1 MRGARLPNSE
11 FRTPNSE
18 FDRPQWTPELCP
30 TIAISKSIVGGNV
43 NGVSQEERV
52 VHHAARMA
60 VVTLFC
66 RVSGYLRDKALFSV
80 IGAGHLYD
88 MYRTANRIPNAFR
101 GLFAEGTLHAAF
113 VPTLSQ
119 LTGREGDRREAV
131 ELFRGLL
138 AVLLLVV
145 GLVVAVG
152 IFVSPWLVRL
162 YAEGFSATS
171 GKLETTVLMNR
182 IMFPYLLLISLAALL
197 QAVLNSHEKFLLA
210 ASTPMFY
217 NLTIAGTAW
226 FILPHFENPAP
237 VLSIAVLVGGLFQFA
252 VQAPAVRRL
261 GFTLR
266 PLWNGISSPQVKA
279 VLLLMLPGIPV
290 LGINQINQLVS
301 NRFASF
307 IDSGVSYTY
316 GAYRVTELVFG
327 AVVVQ
332 LTTVLLPLL
341 SRELR
346 SDPERAPRTLLGT
359 VTLVSYVT
367 LPAAAVMAVLS
378 RPLIGLLF
386 GGGRFD
392 AVDVSI
398 TGATLAA
405 YAFSLVGTGHVKVMA
420 TAFFAQKNTR
430 TPMWGSL
437 VALIIFTVA
446 CAILVGP
453 WATVGLGLAN
463 TVAMACFAV
472 FLTILYAKRYGLSA
486 AQPAKA
492 LAGVGRQLVATAV
505 VAGGLYYAS
514 PWLATIEHTSLD
526 GAFRLAAVLVPAAAL
541 YVGIVAL
548 LGGRE
553 LALLVSAFKGGEPT

>member
-1 MRGARLPNSE
+1 
-11 FRTPNSE
+11 
-18 FDRPQWTPELCP
+18 
-30 TIAISKSIVGGNV
+30 
-43 NGVSQEERV
+43 
-52 VHHAARMA
+52 MA

-66 RVSGYLRDKALFSV
+66 RITGYLRDKALFSV
-80 IGAGHLYD
+80 VGAGHLYD

-113 VPTLSQ
+113 VPTLAR
-119 LTGREGDRREAV
+119 LTGKEGDRREAV

-138 AVLLLVV
+138 AVMLLVV

-152 IFVSPWLVRL
+152 ILASPWLVRL
-162 YAEGFSATS
+162 YAEGFATTP

-226 FILPHFENPAP
+226 FVIPHFANPAP
-237 VLSIAVLVGGLFQFA
+237 VLSAAVLVGGVLQFL

-261 GFTLR
+261 GFSLG
-266 PLWNGISSPQVKA
+266 PLWSGFSDPQVKA

-301 NRFASF
+301 NRFASY

-327 AVVVQ
+327 AIVVQ

-346 SDPERAPRTLLGT
+346 SDPENAPKTLLGT
-359 VTLVSYVT
+359 VTLVSFVT
-367 LPAAAVMAVLS
+367 IPAAMVMAVLA

-392 AVDVSI
+392 TVDVTI

-405 YAFSLVGTGHVKVMA
+405 YAFSLIGTGHVKVMA

-446 CAILVGP
+446 CASLVEPLG
-453 WATVGLGLAN
+453 TVGLGLAN
-463 TVAMACFAV
+463 TIAMACFAV
-472 FLTILYAKRYGLSA
+472 FLTGLYARRYGFKNSPQA
-486 AQPAKA
+486 GAW
-492 LAGVGRQLVATAV
+492 LAVGRQLLA
-505 VAGGLYYAS
+505 AGAMGIGLVS
-514 PWLATIEHTSLD
+514 VRPWLAAVERTSLD
-526 GAFRLAAVLVPAAAL
+526 GALRLAAILIPAGVA
-541 YVGIVAL
+541 YVGLVTL
-548 LGGRE
+548 FGGRE
-553 LALLVSAFKGGEPT
+553 LGMLISTFKGGGEKA

>member
-1 MRGARLPNSE
+1 
-11 FRTPNSE
+11 
-18 FDRPQWTPELCP
+18 
-30 TIAISKSIVGGNV
+30 
-43 NGVSQEERV
+43 
-52 VHHAARMA
+52 MA

-66 RVSGYLRDKALFSV
+66 RITGYLRDKALFSI

-113 VPTLSQ
+113 VPALSRM
-119 LTGREGDRREAV
+119 TGKEGDRKEAV

-138 AVLLLVV
+138 AVMLLVV
-145 GLVVAVG
+145 GVVVAVG
-152 IFVSPWLVRL
+152 ILASPWLVRL
-162 YAEGFSATS
+162 YAEGFSATP

-197 QAVLNSHEKFLLA
+197 QAVLNSHERFLLA

-217 NLTIAGTAW
+217 NLTIALTAW
-226 FILPHFENPAP
+226 LVLPKVANPAP
-237 VLSIAVLVGGLFQFA
+237 VLSAAVLVGGLLQFA
-252 VQAPAVRRL
+252 VQAPAVKRL
-261 GFTLR
+261 RFSLR
-266 PLWNGISSPQVKA
+266 PLWNGFRNSQVKA

-327 AVVVQ
+327 AIVVQ

-346 SDPERAPRTLLGT
+346 EDPKHAPATLLET
-359 VTLVSYVT
+359 VTLVSFVT
-367 LPAAAVMAVLS
+367 IPAAVVMAVLS
-378 RPLIGLLF
+378 QPLIGLLF

-392 AVDVSI
+392 PVDVVV
-398 TGATLAA
+398 TGATLSA
-405 YAFSLVGTGHVKVMA
+405 YAFSLLGTGHVKVMA

-437 VALIIFTVA
+437 VALIVFTVA
-446 CAILVGP
+446 CAVLVDP
-453 WATVGLGLAN
+453 WGTVGLGWAN
-463 TVAMACFAV
+463 TIAMACFAV
-472 FLTILYAKRYGLSA
+472 FLTGLYARRYGFKGAS
-486 AQPAKA
+486 PARA
-492 LAGVGRQLVATAV
+492 VFAIGRQVIAAAAVGAGLLVV
-505 VAGGLYYAS
+505 R
-514 PWLATIEHTSLD
+514 PWLATIDHTSLD
-526 GAFRLAAVLVPAAAL
+526 GAIRLAVVLIPAGAV
-541 YVGIVAL
+541 YVGLVTVF
-548 LGGRE
+548 GGRE
-553 LALLVSAFKGGEPT
+553 LGLLVSTITGGEA

>member
-1 MRGARLPNSE
+1 MPWVRHSL
-11 FRTPNSE
+11 
-18 FDRPQWTPELCP
+18 
-30 TIAISKSIVGGNV
+30 AISMCRRRWYREV
-43 NGVSQEERV
+43 VSQEKRV
-52 VHHAARMA
+52 VHHASRMA
-60 VVTLFC
+60 VVTLAC
-66 RVSGYLRDKALFSV
+66 RITGYLRDKALFSFM
-80 IGAGHLYD
+80 GAGQFYD

-113 VPTLSQ
+113 VPTLAR
-119 LTGREGDRREAV
+119 LTGKDGDRGEAI

-138 AVLLLVV
+138 AVMLLVV

-152 IFVSPWLVRL
+152 IFASPWLVRL
-162 YAEGFSATS
+162 YAEGFSATP

-197 QAVLNSHEKFLLA
+197 QAVLNSHERFLLA

-226 FILPHFENPAP
+226 WVLPRVANPAP
-237 VLSIAVLVGGLFQFA
+237 VLSVAVLVGGFLQFA
-252 VQAPAVRRL
+252 VQAPAVRHL
-261 GFTLR
+261 GFSLR
-266 PLWNGISSPQVKA
+266 PLWNGFANPQVKA

-327 AVVVQ
+327 AIVVQ

-346 SDPERAPRTLLGT
+346 EDPEHAPRTLVGT
-359 VTLVSYVT
+359 VTLVSFVT
-367 LPAAAVMAVLS
+367 FPAAVVMAVLS
-378 RPLIGLLF
+378 RPVIGLLF

-392 AVDVSI
+392 ADDV
-398 TGATLAA
+398 TLTAATLAA
-405 YAFSLVGTGHVKVMA
+405 YAFSLVGTGHVKVLA

-437 VALIIFTVA
+437 VALIIFTA
-446 CAILVGP
+446 TCAFLVGP
-453 WATVGLGLAN
+453 WGTVGLGWAN
-463 TVAMACFAV
+463 TIAMACFAT
-472 FLTILYAKRYGLSA
+472 FLTVLYARLYGFRD
-486 AQPAKA
+486 AKVTRA
-492 LAGVGRQLVATAV
+492 LIAVGRQIVGCAV
-505 VAGGLYYAS
+505 IAAGLFFVK
-514 PWLATIEHTSLD
+514 PWLASIDHTSWV
-526 GAFRLAAVLVPAAAL
+526 GAVRLAAVLIPTGVVYL
-541 YVGIVAL
+541 SVVTL

-553 LALLVSAFKGGEPT
+553 LSLLLSTFKGGSKE